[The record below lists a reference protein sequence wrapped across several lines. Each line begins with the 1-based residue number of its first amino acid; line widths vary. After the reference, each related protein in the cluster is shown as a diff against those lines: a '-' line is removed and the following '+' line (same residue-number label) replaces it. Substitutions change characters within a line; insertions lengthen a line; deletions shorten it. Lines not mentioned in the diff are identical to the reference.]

1 MFFVT
6 FWGVIIVGLVFVWIN
21 GKIIIALV
29 LVCNSY
35 LRNNSKVDSQMRLT
49 YLHHLHYFY
58 HMHYLHLSHYLYY
71 LHHLN
76 NLHQLNYSHYLY
88 YLHTCITSITRIT
101 CITCKTC
108 ITFTTCITYIMYIM
122 YITCVTCITWI
133 ILFAE
138 YLKKYVLVTLLKR
151 WISVSHAKL
160 CIREMLAHL
169 KISVGVSSVGNNAD
183 AQIVQA
189 VWLDRM
195 SVDAPLLF
203 VPIYSCWR
211 TPTDVPF
218 PNLSLKT
225 WK

>member
-1 MFFVT
+1 MKILALRIFCIT
-6 FWGVIIVGLVFVWIN
+6 CIICITWITCISWITR
-21 GKIIIALV
+21 IICIT
-29 LVCNSY
+29 CI
-35 LRNNSKVDSQMRLT
+35 
-49 YLHHLHYFY
+49 
-58 HMHYLHLSHYLYY
+58 
-71 LHHLN
+71 
-76 NLHQLNYSHYLY
+76 
-88 YLHTCITSITRIT
+88 TCITSITRIT
-101 CITCKTC
+101 CIMCKTC
-108 ITFTTCITYIMYIM
+108 ITFTTCITYIMD
-122 YITCVTCITWI
+122 ITCITCITWI

-160 CIREMLAHL
+160 CVREMLAHL